1 MSDEDFPFKVVRTN
15 GHDEVLARS
24 VNLLMGR
31 AAFETAKRLYPKDQL
46 EYRHRAAPRSLIGAA
61 TTQAS

>member
-24 VNLLMGR
+24 VNLLMGSSR
-31 AAFETAKRLYPKDQL
+31 VRDGKTAVS
-46 EYRHRAAPRSLIGAA
+46 ERSA
-61 TTQAS
+61 